1 MRPSIVAKNPKAWI
15 KNPATVGTPAVV
27 IIGTSLPRILCIIR
41 KVSGLAN
48 MKKTKVL

>member
-1 MRPSIVAKNPKAWI
+1 MSPSIVAKNAKACT
-15 KNPATVGTPAVV
+15 KNPAGVGIPAGV
-27 IIGTSLPRILCIIR
+27 IIGTSFPRRPWTIR